1 MKKMIFGLVFT
12 SGVLAGT
19 AGIIQSFA
27 RDASG
32 EIEILDPQAIRLAD
46 GASDQD
52 AQDQDAQ
59 AQDAQDQDAQDQD
72 AQDQDAGVNGKEK
85 DYWVGALI
93 GPVPEPIL
101 VHISEDLLA
110 EGKGVFLN
118 EIVEGSPA
126 EKAGLKQF
134 DIVAKVGGETVDPES
149 FIQKVRESKGEK
161 LVCEVLRSGK
171 VQTLELTPEV
181 RPDQPNAVRPQPHI
195 FRMPGGR
202 LVVPNFEMP
211 EDMKEMVPESLEE
224 MPEMFDGEMFPED
237 FPIPEEVREML
248 RKQRGMFRQPNQRA
262 VPNFQFHGGQKS
274 HMQIEVTPNGT
285 RVTRKMETE
294 VDGEPLTILS
304 KKEGEEPAELLIEWG
319 EESYEITEEE
329 LDSLPEEIR
338 GHVKSFLGS
347 DSIQIH
353 TDGLSTQPLPLPEGV
368 AEEAAKDASKDASK
382 DAGAAKDG
390 EAAKDAEAVG
400 DAETAKDAGAAKDAS
415 GAGNAVK
422 DGVKANKKGKAENK
436 KGKKKAAAKKS
447 SSITAED
454 DAENGGSDE
463 IPLDSKQ
470 IIDLR

>member
-46 GASDQD
+46 GAS
-52 AQDQDAQ
+52 
-59 AQDAQDQDAQDQD
+59 DQDAQDQD

-463 IPLDSKQ
+463 IPLDSKK